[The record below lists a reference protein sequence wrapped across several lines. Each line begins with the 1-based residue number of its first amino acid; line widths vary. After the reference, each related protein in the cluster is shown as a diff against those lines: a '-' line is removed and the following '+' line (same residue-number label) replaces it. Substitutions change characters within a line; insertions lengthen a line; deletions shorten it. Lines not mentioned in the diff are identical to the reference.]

1 MLAKIANANA
11 PLQVLRG
18 GCKFFASKLAPT
30 GDRVTQDSKKKQYKE
45 KERFMKTT
53 IKLGLIAYCLTVP
66 FGAQALEFA
75 GYLRSGVG
83 TSTGSGKQQCFQ
95 LPGAQTK
102 YRLGN
107 ECEQYAELELR
118 QDLLTLDD
126 GSVFSVDAMA
136 SLYNKYDRALKF
148 QGENNGSAR
157 MPQMYAQWSNLPSLN
172 GGSLWAGRRYYK
184 RNDIHISDFYYWN
197 QSATGGGI
205 EDVLIGGLKYSYALS
220 RKDNLYQKEYATRH
234 DFNVAGFKTN
244 PGGELEL
251 GLSYIAKAGGRD
263 TNSGWAL
270 TAQHVQAAFLGGK
283 NKFALQYGEG
293 PGTGLGYTG
302 NTALDKSSKSY
313 RAVEFFDWQVTPR
326 FGGQVEAVYQKDV
339 RPGRQDQNWM
349 SLGVRPAYALS
360 EQFKLVTELGHDQ
373 VEATGGTRKLS
384 KFTFAPTWSP
394 KGPEFWA
401 RPEVRLYYTYASWNK
416 AAKRAANELAAGSAL
431 SDTGAYGTARHGSNV
446 GVQVEYWWK

>member
-1 MLAKIANANA
+1 
-11 PLQVLRG
+11 
-18 GCKFFASKLAPT
+18 
-30 GDRVTQDSKKKQYKE
+30 
-45 KERFMKTT
+45 MKT
-53 IKLGLIAYCLTVP
+53 IINRNLVVSCVCLGLP
-66 FGAQALEFA
+66 FSAQALEFA
-75 GYLRSGVG
+75 GYLRSGL
-83 TSTGSGKQQCFQ
+83 GSSVNSSSQSCFQ
-95 LPGAQTK
+95 LPGAQAK

-136 SLYNKYDRALKF
+136 SLYNKYDRDLRF
-148 QGENNGSAR
+148 QGDDHGSAR
-157 MPQMYAQWSNLPSLN
+157 MPQMYAQWSNMPSLN

-205 EDVLIGGLKYSYALS
+205 EDVLIGDLKYSYAFS
-220 RKDNLYQKEYATRH
+220 RKDNLYQKDYINRH

-244 PGGELEL
+244 TDGELEF
-251 GLSYIAKAGGRD
+251 GFSYIDAPQRRD
-263 TNSGWAL
+263 THQGWAI
-270 TAQHVQAAFLGGK
+270 TAQHVQKNFLGGK

-302 NTALDKSSKSY
+302 DPHLDTSNKSY

-326 FGGQVEAVYQKDV
+326 FGGQVEAIYQKDI
-339 RPGRQDQNWM
+339 RPDGQDQTWM
-349 SLGVRPAYALS
+349 SLGVRPSYAIT

-373 VEATGGTRKLS
+373 VEAPGGTRKLS

-394 KGPEFWA
+394 KGPDFWA

-416 AAKRAANELAAGSAL
+416 AAQRAANELAAGSAL
-431 SDTGAYGTARHGSNV
+431 SDTGAFGNALNGANF

>member
-1 MLAKIANANA
+1 
-11 PLQVLRG
+11 
-18 GCKFFASKLAPT
+18 
-30 GDRVTQDSKKKQYKE
+30 
-45 KERFMKTT
+45 MKTT
-53 IKLGLIAYCLTVP
+53 LKLGFAASCLTLP
-66 FGAQALEFA
+66 LAAHALEFA
-75 GYLRSGVG
+75 GYLRSGTG
-83 TSTGSGKQQCFQ
+83 TSTGSGPQQCFQ

-118 QDLLTLDD
+118 QDVFTLDD
-126 GSVFSVDAMA
+126 GSVLSVDAMA

-157 MPQMYAQWSNLPSLN
+157 MPQMYAQWSNMPSLN

-205 EDVLIGGLKYSYALS
+205 EDVKIGDLKYSYALS
-220 RKDNLYQKEYATRH
+220 RKDNLYQKAYVTRH

-251 GLSYIAKAGGRD
+251 GLSYLEKAGGRD
-263 TNSGWAL
+263 ANSGWAL
-270 TAQHVQAAFLGGK
+270 TAQHVQQAFLGGK

-302 NTALDKSSKSY
+302 NTALDNSSKSY

-326 FGGQVEAVYQKDV
+326 FGGQIEAVYQKDV
-339 RPGRQDQNWM
+339 RPGSQDQTWM
-349 SLGVRPAYALS
+349 SLGVRPVYALT
-360 EQFKLVTELGHDQ
+360 EQFKLVAELGHDQ
-373 VEATGGTRKLS
+373 VDATGGTRKLS

-401 RPEVRLYYTYASWNK
+401 RPEVRLYYTYATWNA

-431 SDTGAYGTARHGSNV
+431 SDTGSYGTARHGSNV

>member
-1 MLAKIANANA
+1 
-11 PLQVLRG
+11 
-18 GCKFFASKLAPT
+18 
-30 GDRVTQDSKKKQYKE
+30 
-45 KERFMKTT
+45 
-53 IKLGLIAYCLTVP
+53 
-66 FGAQALEFA
+66 
-75 GYLRSGVG
+75 
-83 TSTGSGKQQCFQ
+83 
-95 LPGAQTK
+95 
-102 YRLGN
+102 
-107 ECEQYAELELR
+107 
-118 QDLLTLDD
+118 
-126 GSVFSVDAMA
+126 
-136 SLYNKYDRALKF
+136 
-148 QGENNGSAR
+148 

-172 GGSLWAGRRYYK
+172 GGSVWAGRRYYK

-205 EDVLIGGLKYSYALS
+205 EDVLIGDLKYSYAIS
-220 RKDNLYQKEYATRH
+220 RKDNLYQKDYATRH

-251 GLSYIAKAGGRD
+251 GLSYIEKAGGRD
-263 TNSGWAL
+263 TNSGWAI
-270 TAQHVQAAFLGGK
+270 TAQHVQKPFLGGK

-302 NTALDKSSKSY
+302 NTFLDKSSKSY

-326 FGGQVEAVYQKDV
+326 FGGQIEAVYQKDI
-339 RPGRQDQNWM
+339 RPGSQDQTWM
-349 SLGVRPAYALS
+349 SVGVRPAYAIS

-373 VEATGGTRKLS
+373 VDAAGGTRKLS

-394 KGPEFWA
+394 NGPDFWA
-401 RPEVRLYYTYASWNK
+401 RPEVRLYYTYASWNE